1 MGNLSVA
8 DNEWLARYILRKD
21 HVRADGTVK
30 PDPFIPFK
38 HVELSVTR
46 HLGLSE
52 SDLWAAG
59 ETVATQV
66 GEDMYGRADAIAD
79 VFVRQKLKVLSAPVV
94 GNVNHANVVGWPP
107 DKKTQKEIAL
117 LIAREAAFK
126 PKA

>member
-8 DNEWLARYILRKD
+8 DDEWLARYILRKD

-52 SDLWAAG
+52 PDLWAAG
-59 ETVATQV
+59 EAVATQV
-66 GEDMYGRADAIAD
+66 GAAMHGRADATVN
-79 VFVRQKLKVLSAPVV
+79 VFVRQQLRVLSAPVA
-94 GNVNHANVVGWPP
+94 GNANHANVVDWPP
-107 DKKTQKEIAL
+107 DKKSQKEIAL
-117 LIAREAAFK
+117 LIARDATFK
-126 PKA
+126 LKV